1 MSVLKEET
9 KFFNQADKQKIDLQ
23 RLPKHIAIIPDGNR
37 RWAKKQQSS
46 IKSGH
51 REGADNLMDI
61 IKAGRELGVE
71 TMTFYLF
78 STENW
83 NRSKEEVDALMWL
96 LPTYL
101 VEQKQTMIDNGIR
114 LHTIG
119 DISRLPSDVL
129 QVVNETKEATAKG
142 NGVNFVMA
150 LNYGSRDEMTR
161 AVRKIIKEVQ
171 QGKLQENQVDEAL
184 ISQYLDT
191 AAWPD
196 PDLLIRTSAEFRV
209 SNFLLWQISYSE
221 VHIEDVLWPDF
232 TPHHLLE
239 AIVNFQG
246 RDRRL
251 GGP

>member
-1 MSVLKEET
+1 MTVLKEEIR
-9 KFFNQADKQKIDLQ
+9 FFDQRDTAKIDVE

-46 IKSGH
+46 VKTGH

-61 IKAGRELGVE
+61 IKAGRELGVK

-101 VEQKQTMIDNGIR
+101 VEQKQTMIDHGIR
-114 LHTIG
+114 LETIG
-119 DISRLPSDVL
+119 DLSRLPMDVL
-129 QVVNETKEATAKG
+129 QVVNETKKATAHC
-142 NGVNFVMA
+142 NRINFVMA
-150 LNYGSRDEMTR
+150 LNYGSRDEITR
-161 AVRKIIKEVQ
+161 AVRNIVEDAKKGDLKII
-171 QGKLQENQVDEAL
+171 DESTIAA
-184 ISQYLDT
+184 YLDT
-191 AAWPD
+191 NKWPD

-209 SNFLLWQISYSE
+209 SNFLLWQISYAE

-232 TPHHLLE
+232 TPHHLLQ
-239 AIVNFQG
+239 AIINFQG

>member
-1 MSVLKEET
+1 MTVLKEET
-9 KFFNQADKQKIDLQ
+9 KFFDQTESQKIDVQ

-46 IKSGH
+46 VKTGH

-61 IKAGRELGVE
+61 IKAGREIGVK

-119 DISRLPSDVL
+119 DLSRLPPDVL
-129 QVVNETKEATAKG
+129 KVVNETKEATANG
-142 NGVNFVMA
+142 NEINFVMA
-150 LNYGSRDEMTR
+150 LNYGSRDEITR
-161 AVRKIIKEVQ
+161 AVRQIALDVSQ
-171 QGKLQENQVDEAL
+171 SKLQISQIDEAL
-184 ISQYLDT
+184 IASYLDT
-191 AAWPD
+191 CLWPD

-221 VHIEDVLWPDF
+221 VHIEDVLWPEF
-232 TPHHLLE
+232 TPRHLLQ
-239 AIVNFQG
+239 AIIDFQG

>member
-1 MSVLKEET
+1 MTVLKEET
-9 KFFNQADKQKIDLQ
+9 KFFDQTESQKIDVQ

-46 IKSGH
+46 VKTGH

-61 IKAGRELGVE
+61 IKAGREIGVK

-119 DISRLPSDVL
+119 DLSRLPPDVL
-129 QVVNETKEATAKG
+129 KVVNETKEATANG
-142 NGVNFVMA
+142 NEINFVMA
-150 LNYGSRDEMTR
+150 LNYGSRDEITR
-161 AVRKIIKEVQ
+161 AVRQIALDVS
-171 QGKLQENQVDEAL
+171 QGKLQVSQIDEAL
-184 ISQYLDT
+184 IASYLDT
-191 AAWPD
+191 CLWPD

-221 VHIEDVLWPDF
+221 VHIEDVLWPEF
-232 TPHHLLE
+232 TPRHLLQ
-239 AIVNFQG
+239 AIIDFQG

>member
-9 KFFNQADKQKIDLQ
+9 KFFSQSDKQKLDFQ

-46 IKSGH
+46 IKTGH

-61 IKAGRELGVE
+61 IKAARELGVK

-83 NRSKEEVDALMWL
+83 NRSKDEVDALMWL

-101 VEQKQTMIDNGIR
+101 VEQKQVMIDNGIR

-119 DISRLPSDVL
+119 DLSRLPLDVL
-129 QVVNETKEATAKG
+129 DIVNQTKEATAHCDE
-142 NGVNFVMA
+142 VNFVMA
-150 LNYGSRDEMTR
+150 LNYGSRDEITR
-161 AVRKIIKEVQ
+161 AVRKIVADVELN
-171 QGKLQENQVDEAL
+171 KLDPSQIDENTIAA
-184 ISQYLDT
+184 YLDT
-191 AAWPD
+191 SLWPD

-221 VHIEDVLWPDF
+221 VHIEEVLWPDF
-232 TPHHLLE
+232 SPQHLLQ
-239 AIVNFQG
+239 AVINFQG

>member
-1 MSVLKEET
+1 MTALKEET
-9 KFFNQADKQKIDLQ
+9 KFFDQTESQKIDVQ

-46 IKSGH
+46 VKTGH

-61 IKAGRELGVE
+61 IKAGREIGVK

-119 DISRLPSDVL
+119 DLSRLPPDVL
-129 QVVNETKEATAKG
+129 KVVNETKEATANG
-142 NGVNFVMA
+142 NEINFVMA
-150 LNYGSRDEMTR
+150 LNYGSRDEITR
-161 AVRKIIKEVQ
+161 AVRQIALDVSQ
-171 QGKLQENQVDEAL
+171 SKLQVSQIDEAL
-184 ISQYLDT
+184 IASYLDT
-191 AAWPD
+191 CLWPD

-221 VHIEDVLWPDF
+221 VHIEDVLWPEF
-232 TPHHLLE
+232 TPRHLLQ
-239 AIVNFQG
+239 AIIDFQG

>member
-1 MSVLKEET
+1 MSTLKEET
-9 KFFNQADKQKIDLQ
+9 RFFNPTDKAKIDVE

-46 IKSGH
+46 FKTGH

-61 IKAGRELGVE
+61 IKAGRELGVK

-101 VEQKQTMIDNGIR
+101 VEQMQTMIDHGIR
-114 LHTIG
+114 LETIG
-119 DISRLPSDVL
+119 DLSRLPSDVL
-129 QVVNETKEATAKG
+129 QVVNETKKATACG
-142 NGVNFVMA
+142 NQINFVMA
-150 LNYGSRDEMTR
+150 LNYGSRDEITR
-161 AVRKIIKEVQ
+161 AVRKIAEDAKKGDLTII
-171 QGKLQENQVDEAL
+171 DEST
-184 ISQYLDT
+184 ISAYLDT
-191 AAWPD
+191 NKWPD
-196 PDLLIRTSAEFRV
+196 PDLLIRTSAEFRI
-209 SNFLLWQISYSE
+209 SNFLLWQISYAE

-232 TPHHLLE
+232 TPHHLLQS
-239 AIVNFQG
+239 IISFQG

>member
-1 MSVLKEET
+1 MTFLKEEIR
-9 KFFNQADKQKIDLQ
+9 FFNQTDKAKIDVE

-46 IKSGH
+46 VKTGH

-61 IKAGRELGVE
+61 IKAGRELGVK

-101 VEQKQTMIDNGIR
+101 VEQKQTMIDHGIR
-114 LHTIG
+114 LETIG
-119 DISRLPSDVL
+119 DISRLPNDVL
-129 QVVNETKEATAKG
+129 QVVNETKKATADCTQI
-142 NGVNFVMA
+142 NFVMA
-150 LNYGSRDEMTR
+150 LNYGSRDEITR
-161 AVRKIIKEVQ
+161 AVRNIVEDAKKGDLKTI
-171 QGKLQENQVDEAL
+171 DESTITA
-184 ISQYLDT
+184 YLDT
-191 AAWPD
+191 KKWPD

-209 SNFLLWQISYSE
+209 SNFLLWQISYAE

-232 TPHHLLE
+232 TPHHLLQ
-239 AIVNFQG
+239 AIISFQG